1 MLNQNPLYGIIDL
14 SYVQRQLIM
23 QQMQVYHVDGQ
34 WQNNE
39 CARKLDD
46 FLKCV
51 SEVAPEY
58 QLAAISTCCI
68 VAEKYMGPR
77 KNFIPQV

>member
-1 MLNQNPLYGIIDL
+1 MMNNNPLYGIIDL

-23 QQMQVYHVDGQ
+23 QQMQSYHIDQQ
-34 WQNNE
+34 WKTIE

-46 FLKCV
+46 FFKCA

-58 QLAAISTCCI
+58 QNVVISACCL
-68 VAEKYMGPR
+68 VAERYMGPR
-77 KNFIPQV
+77 RFI

>member
-1 MLNQNPLYGIIDL
+1 MMNNNPLYGIIDL

-23 QQMQVYHVDGQ
+23 QQMQVCQVDGQ

-46 FLKCV
+46 FLKSI

-58 QLAAISTCCI
+58 QSAAISTCCL
-68 VAEKYMGPR
+68 VAERYMGPR
-77 KNFIPQV
+77 GNFIPQV